1 LTLFQIHVS
10 LQPVRNLSGEGAW
23 RMMRCFAILI
33 AAGMTLATPLAARDL
48 GRLSPDAT
56 GARPV
61 ELLEIDFVRVTK
73 RAFQLGLLSQ
83 DLGYTLTV
91 AADGTVTDC
100 TLSRSFRSP
109 LTAREMCRSIIR
121 SATLAP
127 AQDAGGNPVSGAY
140 QGMIRIRSPYTASQ

>member
-1 LTLFQIHVS
+1 MIRLF
-10 LQPVRNLSGEGAW
+10 PV
-23 RMMRCFAILI
+23 FAP
-33 AAGMTLATPLAARDL
+33 AALLLAAPLAAGEL
-48 GRLSPDAT
+48 LPLSSDTT

-61 ELLEIDFVRVTK
+61 ELLEIDFIRVTK
-73 RAFQLGLLSQ
+73 RAFNLGLLSQ

-109 LTAREMCRSIIR
+109 LIAREMCRSIIR

-127 AQDAGGNPVSGAY
+127 ARDAAGNPVSGTY
-140 QGMIRIRSPYTASQ
+140 QGMIRIRSPFTASQ